1 MLRLKKITIFAEYKE
16 VAFGI
21 TPKKNIQNLIYKR

>member
-21 TPKKNIQNLIYKR
+21 TPKRIYKIKYKR

>member
-1 MLRLKKITIFAEYKE
+1 MLRLKKITIFAESEYKE

-21 TPKKNIQNLIYKR
+21 TPKRIYKI